1 MRASGCGK
9 GSKWM
14 ALSSLMACSCLR
26 RACNAKTTDRTGFER
41 LREEQFTVIAADLNV
56 FIQSTGMVEEWKFT
70 DFRPLPVLYWY

>member
-1 MRASGCGK
+1 MDGAVITHG
-9 GSKWM
+9 M
-14 ALSSLMACSCLR
+14 QLPPPR